1 MVRGTLEVLLV
12 GAKGLENTDFLNNMD
27 PYAVIICRTQE
38 QKSSVSTGKGS
49 EPDWNETFV
58 FSTSEDATE
67 LIIKLMDSDVDSDD
81 FVGEACISLEPVYM
95 EGHIPPTVYNVVKDG
110 EYKGEI
116 KVGLTFTPEW
126 IGTLRHLSLGLSI
139 GSSKIILVTIL
150 TTWQLGEISR

>member
-38 QKSSVSTGKGS
+38 QKSSVATGKGS

-95 EGHIPPTVYNVVKDG
+95 EGRIPSTVYNVVKDG

-116 KVGLTFTPEW
+116 KVGLTFTPE
-126 IGTLRHLSLGLSI
+126 GRRPDEYS
-139 GSSKIILVTIL
+139 
-150 TTWQLGEISR
+150 